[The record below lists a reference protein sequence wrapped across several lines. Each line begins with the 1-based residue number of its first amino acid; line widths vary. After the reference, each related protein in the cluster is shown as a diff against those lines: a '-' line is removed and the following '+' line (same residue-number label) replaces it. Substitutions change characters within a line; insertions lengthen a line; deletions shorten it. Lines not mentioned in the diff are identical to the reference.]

1 VVNPA
6 ARDRVGQ
13 IPAVPQCA
21 LAFARLFA
29 EAGAPAGVYTNVF
42 ASIDQIG
49 RLIEDPRIAGVTV
62 TGSERAGSAVAER
75 AGRSL
80 KKAVM
85 ELGGSDPLIVLED
98 ADLQHALA
106 GALFGRMFNTGQ
118 SCVSSKRIIVV
129 GRERGETFLRGFSAG
144 LASLQAGDPAD
155 PETTLGPLSSKKA
168 LDLLLEQIR
177 IAKDGGA
184 EVVLG
189 GERIDRPGYYLHP
202 TILTGI
208 NEKNPAS
215 VLEFF
220 GPVASLYVVDTE
232 DEAIE
237 VANATPFGLGA
248 SVFTGDVDRGR
259 RVARLMSVVITV
271 APTGPIASGADNPA
285 LPTQPDEI
293 AEAVH
298 QAYLAGASVAH
309 IPLRDGR
316 GRPGSPGRL
325 G

>member
-1 VVNPA
+1 MAGNVLIIKHAEN
-6 ARDRVGQ
+6 
-13 IPAVPQCA
+13 VPQCA

-42 ASIDQIG
+42 ASIDQVG

-118 SCVSSKRIIVV
+118 GCVSSKRIIVV
-129 GRERGETFLRGFSAG
+129 GQERGETFLRGFSAG
-144 LASLQAGDPAD
+144 LAALQAGDPAD
-155 PETTLGPLSSKKA
+155 PETTLGPLSSEKA
-168 LDLLLEQIR
+168 LDLLLDQIR
-177 IAKDGGA
+177 MAKDGGA

-189 GERIDRPGYYLHP
+189 GERIDRPGYYLQP

-208 NEKNPAS
+208 NEKNPVS

-220 GPVASLYVVDTE
+220 GPVASLYVVETE
-232 DEAIE
+232 EAAIE

-248 SVFTGDVDRGR
+248 SVFTSDVDRGR
-259 RVARLMSVVITV
+259 KVARQIESGMVYINQPAWT
-271 APTGPIASGADNPA
+271 APEIPFGGIKNSGFGRELAELGFGEFVNRKLVNAAPA
-285 LPTQPDEI
+285 
-293 AEAVH
+293 
-298 QAYLAGASVAH
+298 
-309 IPLRDGR
+309 
-316 GRPGSPGRL
+316 GSPPWGPVPVS
-325 G
+325 